1 MRQGGGKKDT
11 PTLLEGTLNS
21 MSEGTQYCHNNQ
33 CKDFTRINVMLSTR
47 TYQDRFGKFQVLN

>member
-33 CKDFTRINVMLSTR
+33 SKDFTRINVMLYTR
-47 TYQDRFGKFQVLN
+47 TYQDRFGK